1 MDIVAIHTA
10 LVEIWPDG
18 IPREAYPALVGIFKV
33 CGDLEVAALREKVQD
48 EAIAEGDLA
57 KFMNAIPFTHHPNG
71 RKIKRE
77 AKVEAP
83 AADQLVD
90 GILQAYASNEG
101 LDVKP
106 PPRGSQ
112 SQMPRSTKSGLFA
125 NNYGGPPRKLKDVV
139 QPPARPTTPKIVA
152 SRQRRTFVSEATI
165 ALVSRVLGEWGS
177 LRKEDIARQT
187 KRGPRAVR
195 YALAALQA
203 RGLVKRIERRGGQPH
218 LFGLA

>member
-1 MDIVAIHTA
+1 MDVVAIHTA
-10 LVEIWPDG
+10 LVEIWPNG
-18 IPREAYPALVGIFKV
+18 IPRESYVALVGIFKV
-33 CGDLEVAALREKVQD
+33 CGDLEVAALQEKTLQGVAENPRK
-48 EAIAEGDLA
+48 EATKGPSE
-57 KFMNAIPFTHHPNG
+57 F
-71 RKIKRE
+71 
-77 AKVEAP
+77 
-83 AADQLVD
+83 VD

-203 RGLVKRIERRGGQPH
+203 RGLVKRIQTRAGQPH